1 MVRLFRICFGTRR
14 AGGSQTK
21 EEAFG
26 ETRYVVQC
34 YFLVLDYF
42 EGFIIKANNYRPN
55 SSLYVTA
62 LSVKIAIYY
71 DFDKFRKRTYSQC

>member
-1 MVRLFRICFGTRR
+1 MFCYKASRR
-14 AGGSQTK
+14 QPDK

-26 ETRYVVQC
+26 ETLYAVKC

-55 SSLYVTA
+55 SSLYITA
-62 LSVKIAIYY
+62 LSVKNCYL
-71 DFDKFRKRTYSQC
+71 FRF

>member
-42 EGFIIKANNYRPN
+42 EGVYNQGEQ
-55 SSLYVTA
+55 L
-62 LSVKIAIYY
+62 
-71 DFDKFRKRTYSQC
+71 

>member
-1 MVRLFRICFGTRR
+1 MFCYEASRR
-14 AGGSQTK
+14 QPDK

-26 ETRYVVQC
+26 ETLYAVKC

-55 SSLYVTA
+55 SSLYITA
-62 LSVKIAIYY
+62 LSVKIAIYS
-71 DFDKFRKRTYSQC
+71 DFDKFCKRKYSQC